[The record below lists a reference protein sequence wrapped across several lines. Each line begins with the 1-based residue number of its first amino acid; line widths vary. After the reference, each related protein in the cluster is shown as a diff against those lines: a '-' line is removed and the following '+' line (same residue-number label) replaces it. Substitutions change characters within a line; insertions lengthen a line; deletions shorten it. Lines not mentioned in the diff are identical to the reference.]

1 MIIVI
6 FIIVKYSLIVI
17 RDFET
22 EKRYER
28 LGIYEN
34 YGTAIR
40 IQICP
45 ITKLVTPLFRMDIHI
60 DIITATTA
68 TFSYAVN
75 VFHNHLLCP

>member
-1 MIIVI
+1 MRQH
-6 FIIVKYSLIVI
+6 SRQI
-17 RDFET
+17 RKLLSIT
-22 EKRYER
+22 E
-28 LGIYEN
+28 
-34 YGTAIR
+34 
-40 IQICP
+40 IQICQ